1 MIRKTRTRDRL
12 STLSIKNLPKG
23 KYADGAGLWLIKT
36 AQNQGRWV
44 FRFDFN
50 KKRPEIGL
58 GSCSVVSLKEARL
71 KATACRNFLQQGI
84 DQIRKR
90 KNEKL

>member
-12 STLSIKNLPKG
+12 SALSVKNLPKG

-36 AQNQGRWV
+36 TQNQGRWV

-50 KKRPEIGL
+50 KN
-58 GSCSVVSLKEARL
+58 VVKW
-71 KATACRNFLQQGI
+71 
-84 DQIRKR
+84 D
-90 KNEKL
+90 